1 MAVHSDVYPVAVL
14 NFGENSATR
23 NSIIEALSPHAAGID
38 LTNPPRGSPPTDSAI
53 HGETN
58 VETVILVID
67 RGTIGSLFTERPTC
81 AARTRRRVQGG
92 RICDLGVEHAL
103 FLGARRVAV
112 VGDARGLTF
121 GGRARAVRWVRD
133 LARGI
138 AYEGSI
144 NGAHPLA
151 ASYAL
156 IDTAGDVGRI
166 AEAALTDSV
175 GTCV

>member
-1 MAVHSDVYPVAVL
+1 MAVHSDVHIVAVV
-14 NFGENSATR
+14 NFGNNPAIGSL
-23 NSIIEALSPHAAGID
+23 IVEALSPHAAGVD
-38 LTNPPRGSPPTDSAI
+38 LANPPRGSPPTDSAI
-53 HGETN
+53 RGAPS

-103 FLGARRVAV
+103 FLGARRVVV

-121 GGRARAVRWVRD
+121 GGRVRAVRWVRD

-166 AEAALTDSV
+166 AEAALTDRV